1 MSKKRLRIE
10 ELGPERLPLRP
21 RAATTNRPIS
31 EESRRIITA
40 AQAEAIRRAR
50 RR

>member
-1 MSKKRLRIE
+1 MEKKPLKIE
-10 ELGPERLPLRP
+10 ELGPEKLPPRP
-21 RAATTNRPIS
+21 RAATTSRPIS